1 MRYVTYCATA
11 FVLEYQN
18 KFDFSVCKQK
28 NRITTTFLEAENF
41 ENIAPTCL
49 MNKIRLFLLYFLT
62 DMQKIYSSEDIQNKT
77 ITIDHF
83 YCLRYLHS
91 HISL

>member
-41 ENIAPTCL
+41 ENIAPNCL
-49 MNKIRLFLLYFLT
+49 MNKIRLFLLYFLRT
-62 DMQKIYSSEDIQNKT
+62 RKRYIALKT
-77 ITIDHF
+77 FKTKLSQLTIF
-83 YCLRYLHS
+83 
-91 HISL
+91 IV